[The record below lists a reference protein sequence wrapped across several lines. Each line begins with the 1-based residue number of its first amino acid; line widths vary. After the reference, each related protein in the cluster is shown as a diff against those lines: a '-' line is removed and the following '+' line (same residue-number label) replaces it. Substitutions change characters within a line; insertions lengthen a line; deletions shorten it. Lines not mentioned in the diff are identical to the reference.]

1 MYYWRHKSLE
11 VDYVVKTPKQIWG
24 IEVKSGNPKN
34 PKGISEFLKMYPEA
48 HTMIVGSEGMSLD
61 EFFRS
66 DPRDL
71 F

>member
-1 MYYWRHKSLE
+1 ME
-11 VDYVVKTPKQIWG
+11 VDYVVKTPTQIWG

-34 PKGISEFLKMYPEA
+34 AKGISGFLKMYPEA
-48 HTMIVGSEGMSLD
+48 RPMIVGSEGMPLD

-66 DPRDL
+66 EPRDL